1 MGVTMRKPLLLS
13 LALTLAATC
22 TSLPL
27 QAQLPQPVATPA
39 GLLAGDTGPDGLSIF
54 RGVPYAAAP
63 VGANRWR
70 EPQSLPAW
78 AGVRPALQ
86 FAPRCVQRGFAVAAE
101 QALTSEDCLY
111 LNIWTPA
118 QDSTAKLPVM
128 VWIHGGGFFGGSG
141 GDAQYDGAA
150 LARKGAV
157 VVTLNYRLGAFGFF
171 AHPALSADAASGSSG
186 NYGILDMIA
195 GLRWLRESAAAFGG
209 DPDNITV
216 MGESAGGQAVATLL
230 VSPLAEGLFRRAILQ
245 SGGWMGWGG
254 MTALPARAQQEA
266 DNQAKAAALDVDTAD
281 ELRALDTAE
290 VFAAFSGGGIVV
302 DGYVLPADSSRL
314 LADGRQHAVDVLAG
328 SNRDEAV
335 FFGPGI
341 QQAGEFRDFANRRF
355 GTLAERFLAM
365 YPAGSDAES
374 NASYLR
380 SYTNE
385 LAWQLRQVGSYQ
397 KARGQAAWIYHFTRV
412 PPGQEARGSTHVAEL
427 PYMLN
432 QAGQNAA
439 WTADDLRL
447 ADQMSSYWV
456 NFARSGNPNGDGL
469 PEWPAFDDNRG
480 GDVLV
485 LDVNVSAETTQ
496 VPPADALQL
505 FDAAHEQLLPGL

>member
-1 MGVTMRKPLLLS
+1 MYKSLLLS
-13 LALTLAATC
+13 LALAFVSAGL
-22 TSLPL
+22 SLSA
-27 QAQLPQPVATPA
+27 QAQLSQPVRVAA
-39 GLLAGDTGPDGLSIF
+39 GLLEGDTSSPGLSIY

-63 VGANRWR
+63 VGTNRWR
-70 EPQSLPAW
+70 APQPVPVW
-78 AGVRPALQ
+78 AGVRPARQ

-118 QDSTAKLPVM
+118 RDGNEKLPVM
-128 VWIHGGGFFGGSG
+128 VWIHGGGFQGGSG

-157 VVTLNYRLGAFGFF
+157 VVTLNYRLGALGFF
-171 AHPALSADAASGSSG
+171 AHPALSAEAADGSSG

-195 GLRWLRESAAAFGG
+195 ALRWVQGSAMAFGG
-209 DPDNITV
+209 DPGNITV

-230 VSPLAEGLFRRAILQ
+230 VSPLAEGLFQRAILQ

-254 MTALPARAQQEA
+254 MTALPARAAQET
-266 DNQAKAAALDVDTAD
+266 DNLARASAIGVATAD
-281 ELRALDTAE
+281 ELRALATEQVLAT
-290 VFAAFSGGGIVV
+290 FGGGGIVV
-302 DGYVLPADSSRL
+302 DGEVLPADSSRL
-314 LADGRQHAVDVLAG
+314 LADGKQQDVDVLAG

-335 FFGPGI
+335 FFGPGL
-341 QQAGEFRDFANRRF
+341 QTAAEFRTFAERRF
-355 GTLAERFLAM
+355 GMLAGRFLGL
-365 YPAGSDAES
+365 YPAGSNSEA

-385 LAWQLRQVGSYQ
+385 LAWQLRQLGRYQ
-397 KARGQAAWIYHFTRV
+397 KARGKAAWIYHFTRV
-412 PPGQEARGSTHVAEL
+412 PPGQEQRGSTHVAEL

-432 QAGQNAA
+432 NASLNPA
-439 WTADDLRL
+439 WSDADRLL
-447 ADQMSSYWV
+447 ADRMSGYWV
-456 NFARSGNPNGDGL
+456 NFARTGNPNGSGL

-485 LDVNVSAETTQ
+485 LDAEVGPEAQ
-496 VPPADALQL
+496 QEPPAQALEF
-505 FDAAHEQLLPGL
+505 FDAAYRQLLESL

>member
-1 MGVTMRKPLLLS
+1 MHKHLLLS
-13 LALTLAATC
+13 LVITVASIATS
-22 TSLPL
+22 TTL
-27 QAQLPQPVATPA
+27 QAQLTQPVLTPA
-39 GLLAGDTGPDGLSIF
+39 GLLAGDTGTEGLSIF

-70 EPQSLPAW
+70 EPQALPSW
-78 AGVRPALQ
+78 AGIRPALQ

-118 QDSTAKLPVM
+118 RDDTADLPVL
-128 VWIHGGGFFGGSG
+128 VWIHGGGFNGGSG

-171 AHPALSADAASGSSG
+171 THPALSAEASSGSSG
-186 NYGILDMIA
+186 NYGILDMMA
-195 GLRWLRESAAAFGG
+195 ALRWLRDSAAAFGG

-230 VSPLAEGLFRRAILQ
+230 VSPLADGLFQRAILQ

-266 DNQAKAAALDVDTAD
+266 DNLAKSTALGLTTTDD
-281 ELRALDTAE
+281 LRALDTSE
-290 VFAAFSGGGIVV
+290 VFAAFTGGGIVV
-302 DGYVLPADSSRL
+302 DGHVLTADSSRL
-314 LADGRQHAVDVLAG
+314 LAEGHQKAVDVLAG

-335 FFGPGI
+335 FFGPGL
-341 QQAGEFRDFANRRF
+341 QQANEFRDFANRRF
-355 GTLAERFLAM
+355 GPLAERFLAL
-365 YPAGSDAES
+365 YPAGSDTEA

-385 LAWQLRQVGSYQ
+385 LAWQLRQLGRYQ
-397 KARGQAAWIYHFTRV
+397 KARGNQAWIYHFTRV

-432 QAGQNAA
+432 QSGQNAA
-439 WTADDLRL
+439 WTPDDLRL
-447 ADQMSSYWV
+447 ADRMSSYWV
-456 NFARSGNPNGDGL
+456 NFARSGNPNGAGL
-469 PEWPAFDDNRG
+469 PNWPAFNDNRG

-485 LDVNVSAETTQ
+485 LDTETAAETSQ
-496 VPPADALQL
+496 VPPAEALQL
-505 FDAAHEQLLPGL
+505 FDEAYEQLLRNL

>member
-1 MGVTMRKPLLLS
+1 MQKSLMLS
-13 LALTLAATC
+13 LVLVLASAC

-27 QAQLPQPVATPA
+27 QAQLPQPVRLPS
-39 GLLAGDTGPDGLSIF
+39 GLLAGDTSAEGLSIF

-70 EPQSLPAW
+70 EPQPVPAW

-86 FAPRCVQRGFAVAAE
+86 AAPRCVQRGFAVAAE

-118 QDSTAKLPVM
+118 RESTEKLPVM
-128 VWIHGGGFFGGSG
+128 VWIHGGGFLGGSG
-141 GDAQYDGAA
+141 SDAQYDGAA

-171 AHPALSADAASGSSG
+171 THPALSADAASGSSG

-195 GLRWLRESAAAFGG
+195 ALRWLRESAAAFGG

-230 VSPLAEGLFRRAILQ
+230 VSPLAEGLFQRAILQ

-254 MTALPARAQQEA
+254 MTALPARAGQEA
-266 DNQAKAAALDVDTAD
+266 DNKAKADALGVTTAD
-281 ELRALDTAE
+281 GLRALDTSQ
-290 VFAAFSGGGIVV
+290 VFAAFSGGGVIV
-302 DGYVLPADSSRL
+302 DGHVLPADSSRL
-314 LADGRQHAVDVLAG
+314 LAEGRQQAVDVLAG

-341 QQAGEFRDFANRRF
+341 QQAGEFREFANRRF
-355 GTLAERFLAM
+355 GPLAERFLAL
-365 YPAGSDAES
+365 YPAGSDAEA

-385 LAWQLRQVGSYQ
+385 LAWQLRRLGSYQ
-397 KARGQAAWIYHFTRV
+397 RQRGRSAWIYHFTRV

-432 QAGQNAA
+432 QAAQNAA
-439 WTADDLRL
+439 WTAADLRL
-447 ADQMSSYWV
+447 AERMSGYWV
-456 NFARSGNPNGDGL
+456 NFARSGNPNGAGL
-469 PEWPAFDDNRG
+469 PEWPAFEDNRG

-485 LDVNVSAETTQ
+485 LDTEAAAETTQ
-496 VPPADALQL
+496 TPPAAALQL
-505 FDAAHEQLLPGL
+505 FDAAYDRLLETLP

>member
-1 MGVTMRKPLLLS
+1 MPMRKQLLLCLS
-13 LALTLAATC
+13 LALGSSAL
-22 TSLPL
+22 
-27 QAQLPQPVATPA
+27 AQLPQPASTPW
-39 GLLAGDTGPDGLSIF
+39 GQLAGDTQSAGLTVF

-63 VGANRWR
+63 TGANRWR
-70 EPQSLPAW
+70 EPQPLPAW
-78 AGVRPALQ
+78 AGVRPARE
-86 FAPRCVQRGFAVAAE
+86 FAPRCVQRGFAVGAE

-118 QDSTAKLPVM
+118 QDAAEKLPVM

-171 AHPALSADAASGSSG
+171 THPALSAESPSGSSG
-186 NYGILDMIA
+186 NQGILDVMA
-195 GLRWLRESAAAFGG
+195 ALRWLQASVAAFGG
-209 DPDNITV
+209 DPANITV

-230 VSPLAEGLFRRAILQ
+230 ASPLAEGLFQRAILQ

-254 MTALPARAQQEA
+254 MTALPLRAQQES
-266 DNQAKAAALDVDTAD
+266 DNAAKASALGATTAQ

-290 VFAAFSGGGIVV
+290 VFAQFSGGGVIV
-302 DGYVLPADSSRL
+302 DGHVLPADSSRL

-335 FFGPGI
+335 FFGPGL
-341 QQAGEFRDFANRRF
+341 QTASELRDYAQRRF
-355 GTLAERFLAM
+355 GTLADGFLQL
-365 YPAGSDAES
+365 YPAGSDAEA

-385 LAWQLRQVGSYQ
+385 LAWQLRQLGRYQ
-397 KARGQAAWIYHFTRV
+397 RARGKAAWIYHFTRV

-432 QAGQNAA
+432 QAGQNNA

-447 ADQMSSYWV
+447 AEQMSSYWV
-456 NFARSGNPNGDGL
+456 NFARSGNPNGEGL
-469 PEWPAFDDNRG
+469 PQWPAFADNQG

-485 LDVNVSAETTQ
+485 LDAQVTAETTRQ
-496 VPPADALQL
+496 PPAAALQF
-505 FDAAHEQLLPGL
+505 FDGAYRQLLQSLP

>member
-1 MGVTMRKPLLLS
+1 MRKCLLLS
-13 LALTLAATC
+13 LVLTFVAAG
-22 TSLPL
+22 TSTTLL
-27 QAQLPQPVATPA
+27 AQLPQPVLTPS
-39 GLLAGDTGPDGLSIF
+39 GLLAGDTATNGLSIF

-63 VGANRWR
+63 TGANRWR
-70 EPQSLPAW
+70 EPQALPVW

-118 QDSTAKLPVM
+118 QDGAAKLPVM
-128 VWIHGGGFFGGSG
+128 VWIHGGGFSGGSG
-141 GDAQYDGAA
+141 GDTQYDAAA

-171 AHPALSADAASGSSG
+171 THPALSADAASGSSG
-186 NYGILDMIA
+186 NYGILDMMA
-195 GLRWLRESAAAFGG
+195 ALRWLRESAAAFGG

-230 VSPLAEGLFRRAILQ
+230 VSPLADGLFRRAILQ

-254 MTALPARAQQEA
+254 MNALPTRAQQEA
-266 DNQAKAAALDVDTAD
+266 DNLAKAAALDITTAD
-281 ELRALDTAE
+281 ELRALNTAD
-290 VFAAFSGGGIVV
+290 VFTSLTGGGIVV
-302 DGYVLPADSSRL
+302 DGYVLPADSSRI
-314 LADGRQHAVDVLAG
+314 LADGRQQHVDVLAG

-341 QQAGEFRDFANRRF
+341 QQAGEFRDFAQRRF
-355 GTLAERFLAM
+355 GALAERFLAL
-365 YPAGSDAES
+365 YPAGSDAEA

-385 LAWQLRQVGSYQ
+385 LAWQLRQLGRYQ
-397 KARGQAAWIYHFTRV
+397 KALGQSAWIYHFTRV

-427 PYMLN
+427 HYMLN
-432 QAGQNAA
+432 QTGQNAA

-456 NFARSGNPNGDGL
+456 NFARSGNPNGAGL
-469 PEWPAFDDNRG
+469 PAWPAFNDNSG

-485 LDVNVSAETTQ
+485 LDVEVAPQAAQ
-496 VPPADALQL
+496 VPLAESLQL
-505 FDAAHEQLLPGL
+505 FDTAYQRLLEEL

>member
-1 MGVTMRKPLLLS
+1 MHKRLFLS
-13 LALTLAATC
+13 LTL
-22 TSLPL
+22 SLMAIGFNSSL
-27 QAQLPQPVATPA
+27 QAQLPQPLLTPD
-39 GLLAGDTGPDGLSIF
+39 GLLAGDTGTAGLSIF
-54 RGVPYAAAP
+54 RGIPYAAAP

-70 EPQSLPAW
+70 EPQAVPAW
-78 AGVRPALQ
+78 AGIRPALQ
-86 FAPRCVQRGFAVAAE
+86 PGPRCVQRGFAVAAE

-118 QDSTAKLPVM
+118 QSSAEKLPVM
-128 VWIHGGGFFGGSG
+128 VWIHGGGFVGGSG
-141 GDAQYDGAA
+141 ADTQYDGAA

-171 AHPALSADAASGSSG
+171 AHPALSAGAASRSSG

-195 GLRWLRESAAAFGG
+195 ALRWLRESVAGFGG
-209 DPDNITV
+209 DPDNLTV

-230 VSPLAEGLFRRAILQ
+230 VSPLAEGLFQRAILQ

-254 MTALPARAQQEA
+254 MAALPTRAQQEA
-266 DNQAKAAALDVDTAD
+266 DNQAKASALGVTSAE
-281 ELRALDTAE
+281 ELRALDTSE
-290 VFAAFSGGGIVV
+290 VFAAFTGGGINV
-302 DGYVLPADSSRL
+302 DGNVLPADPSRL
-314 LADGRQHAVDVLAG
+314 LAEGRQQAVAVLAG

-335 FFGPGI
+335 FFGPGL
-341 QQAGEFRDFANRRF
+341 QTAAEFREFANRRF
-355 GTLAERFLAM
+355 GALAADFLAL
-365 YPAGSDAES
+365 YPAGSDTEA

-385 LAWQLRQVGSYQ
+385 LAWQLRQLGRYQ
-397 KARGQAAWIYHFTRV
+397 KARGTQAWIYHFTRV

-432 QAGQNAA
+432 QAGQNNA
-439 WTADDLRL
+439 WTPDDRQL
-447 ADQMSSYWV
+447 AERMSSYWV
-456 NFARSGNPNGDGL
+456 NFARSGNPNGAGL

-485 LDVNVSAETTQ
+485 LDAEVAAETT
-496 VPPADALQL
+496 PAPAADALQL
-505 FDAAHEQLLPGL
+505 FDAAYNQLLQGLAP

>member
-1 MGVTMRKPLLLS
+1 MRKPLLLS
-13 LALTLAATC
+13 LVLTLVSTGIS
-22 TSLPL
+22 TTL
-27 QAQLPQPVATPA
+27 QAQLPQPVATPS
-39 GLLAGDTGPDGLSIF
+39 GLLAADTGTEGLSIF

-63 VGANRWR
+63 TGANRWR
-70 EPQSLPAW
+70 EPQALPAW
-78 AGVRPALQ
+78 AGVRPAQQ

-118 QDSTAKLPVM
+118 QDDAAQLPVM
-128 VWIHGGGFFGGSG
+128 VWIHGGGFGGGSG

-195 GLRWLRESAAAFGG
+195 ALRWLRESAAAFGG

-230 VSPLAEGLFRRAILQ
+230 VSPLAEGLFQRAILQ

-254 MTALPARAQQEA
+254 MTALPLRAQQET
-266 DNQAKAAALDVDTAD
+266 DNQTKAAALNVATAAD
-281 ELRALDTAE
+281 LRALDTSE
-290 VFAAFSGGGIVV
+290 VFAAFTGGGVVV

-314 LADGRQHAVDVLAG
+314 LADGRQQAVDVLAG

-341 QQAGEFRDFANRRF
+341 QQAVEFRDFAERRF
-355 GTLAERFLAM
+355 GVLAERFLTL
-365 YPAGSDAES
+365 YPAGSDAEA

-385 LAWQLRQVGSYQ
+385 LAWQLRQLGSYQ
-397 KARGQAAWIYHFTRV
+397 KARGKAAWVYHFTRV

-439 WTADDLRL
+439 WTADDQRL

-456 NFARSGNPNGDGL
+456 NFARSGNPNGAGL
-469 PEWPAFDDNRG
+469 PAWPAFNDNRG

-485 LDVNVSAETTQ
+485 LDVDVAPQTTQ
-496 VPPADALQL
+496 VPPAESLQL
-505 FDAAHEQLLPGL
+505 FNEAYEQLLQGL